1 MASIAETTYGQV
13 AGESND
19 GVHTFRGIP
28 YGRPPVGGLRF
39 RASQPPEPWTGVRE
53 ATSFGS
59 IAMQNPSPLEGLF
72 GAAERPPMNEDC
84 LYLNVW
90 TPGLDSAR
98 RPVMVWIHGGAF
110 VTGSG
115 STPWYD
121 GTRFASRGDVVV
133 VTINYRLG
141 ALGFLHLT
149 DLAGESFAGS
159 GNAGILDQAAAL
171 AWVRDNIAAF
181 GGDPG
186 NVTIFGESAGAM
198 SVGTLLALPA
208 ARGLFHRAILQSGAA
223 SNAMTR
229 ERANEVAGQ
238 MLEALN
244 IPREQAATI
253 RDVPVADLLAA
264 QAKVYLSS
272 DSGGLP
278 FQPMV
283 DGDSLPELPL
293 DAVGHGSASGVSVLA
308 GTTRD
313 EMRLFTAFDPSS
325 AVKDEADLLAR
336 CVPLFGSEER
346 GRRAIEAYRQA
357 RPEGTVADVWP
368 AIMTDQVFRVPAARL
383 LDRQSA
389 QTDQTWSYLFAWATP
404 AFGGALGSCH
414 ALEIPFVFNNLD
426 KPGASALTGPVTP
439 EMQTLA
445 EHMQD
450 AWIAFARTGDP
461 NHAGLPRWERYE
473 PQRRA
478 TMIFDTA
485 CALED
490 NAGCEQLALWEEV
503 PA

>member
-1 MASIAETTYGQV
+1 
-13 AGESND
+13 
-19 GVHTFRGIP
+19 
-28 YGRPPVGGLRF
+28 
-39 RASQPPEPWTGVRE
+39 
-53 ATSFGS
+53 
-59 IAMQNPSPLEGLF
+59 
-72 GAAERPPMNEDC
+72 MNEDC
-84 LYLNVW
+84 LHLNVW

-121 GTRFASRGDVVV
+121 GTRFATRGDVVV

-141 ALGFLHLT
+141 ALGFLHLA
-149 DLAGESFAGS
+149 DLAGSTFVGG

-181 GGDPG
+181 GGDPD

-208 ARGLFHRAILQSGAA
+208 ARGLFQRAILQSGAA
-223 SNAMTR
+223 SNAMTC

-238 MLEALN
+238 MLEALG
-244 IPREQAATI
+244 IPREQAESI

-264 QAKVYLSS
+264 QAKVYAASG
-272 DSGGLP
+272 SGGLP
-278 FQPMV
+278 FQPVV

-293 DAVGHGSASGVSVLA
+293 DAVGHGSAAGVSVLA

-313 EMRLFTAFDPSS
+313 EMRLFTALDPNS
-325 AVKDEADLLAR
+325 AVQDEAELLAR

-346 GRRAIEAYRQA
+346 SRRAVEAYRQTLPGGA
-357 RPEGTVADVWP
+357 IADLWP

-383 LDRQSA
+383 LDRQGA
-389 QTDQTWSYLFAWATP
+389 QTDQTWMYLFTWATP

-426 KPGASALTGPVTP
+426 KPGAGAFTGTVTP
-439 EMQTLA
+439 DMQTLA

-450 AWIAFARTGDP
+450 AWIAFARGGDP
-461 NHAGLPRWERYE
+461 NHAGLPRWDRYE
-473 PQRRA
+473 PNRRV
-478 TMIFDTA
+478 TMNFNTA
-485 CALED
+485 CAAED